1 LHKQQA
7 ELAEFDEKLR
17 LYADQRTSMDLD
29 DGVKVDYG

>member
-17 LYADQRTSMDLD
+17 PYADLRTSVGLD